1 MFVQD
6 ADWLV
11 EVELVGL
18 GPVEVELVGLGPVEV
33 ELETTAPVG
42 EAVDVIVLVT
52 VPETDQAIIQN
63 TERTNPI
70 RVFRETLLLC
80 VNFIV
85 AVDKGENSKN
95 TKKPIAIINS

>member
-18 GPVEVELVGLGPVEV
+18 GPVELVGLGPVELGFEAAALV
-33 ELETTAPVG
+33 D

-70 RVFRETLLLC
+70 SVFRETLILC

-95 TKKPIAIINS
+95 TKKPIATIN